1 MDLFDDAITTSRAA
15 RSRRS
20 SWIRLV
26 ENTLTMLIIGLA
38 VIMLV
43 QYVYVTGG
51 AQYLISDSAHSGA
64 ATQKPA
70 YKFVDGKLVRS

>member
-20 SWIRLV
+20 SRIRLV

-38 VIMLV
+38 VIMLI
-43 QYVYVTGG
+43 QYVYVAGE
-51 AQYLISDSAHSGA
+51 AQYLITDSAHSGTA
-64 ATQKPA
+64 SQKPA
-70 YKFVDGKLVRS
+70 YKFVEGKLVKS